1 MNLHVTNKD
10 HILGSADAPI
20 EIVEYADFQCSY
32 CGKAFYIMKDILKE
46 QGDKIRFIF
55 RNYPLDELHQ
65 YAVHAAVAAETASA
79 QDKFWEMHDILF
91 ENQKE
96 LDDAHLIE
104 YARLIDMDVKKF
116 KEDFGQERFV
126 RKVQEDYDSGNKAGV
141 EGTPTFFI
149 NGKIY
154 EGNWMTNEFQEYLK
168 SLLK

>member
-79 QDKFWEMHDILF
+79 HKNF
-91 ENQKE
+91 KG
-96 LDDAHLIE
+96 IE
-104 YARLIDMDVKKF
+104 PIVIISPSSITAL
-116 KEDFGQERFV
+116 
-126 RKVQEDYDSGNKAGV
+126 
-141 EGTPTFFI
+141 P
-149 NGKIY
+149 
-154 EGNWMTNEFQEYLK
+154 
-168 SLLK
+168 

>member
-79 QDKFWEMHDILF
+79 QDKFWEMHHILF
-91 ENQKE
+91 AHPQAI
-96 LDDAHLIE
+96 DDAHLIE

-154 EGNWMTNEFQEYLK
+154 EGNWMTNEFPEYLK